1 MKYKIEQYARQPR
14 KFHTVTPINAAW
26 YMENF
31 LSREAAPIFGGFPYF
46 PDEDGYLTFRVPN
59 RGGDNKAP
67 FVSIGAD
74 YGDIVHGIFLD
85 PGRWNGHVV
94 HGLSDI
100 RGFDEVVG
108 DFEKGM
114 PN

>member
-1 MKYKIEQYARQPR
+1 
-14 KFHTVTPINAAW
+14 
-26 YMENF
+26 MENF